1 MVLVVVFV
9 FRRRWSTCWRWRT
22 HLWRRWRSTLL
33 GLLWRRCALLHLLL
47 LHLWLRSRTLLHL
60 RRRRRALLHLWLRGC
75 ALLLHL
81 RSGGRTLLLLHLRC
95 LVLLVLLL
103 WSGVRGFPD
112 RGRPLVILR
121 RRIAARIRLWR
132 AVILLRC
139 SSTRIIVCR
148 RHTVFRRIPIR
159 RRHGIAV
166 GTQVAIRRRRG
177 A

>member
-33 GLLWRRCALLHLLL
+33 DLLWRRCALLHLLL

-60 RRRRRALLHLWLRGC
+60 RRRRRALL
-75 ALLLHL
+75 LHL
-81 RSGGRTLLLLHLRC
+81 RSGGRTLLRLRC

-103 WSGVRGFPD
+103 WSGARGFPH

-132 AVILLRC
+132 AVFLLRC

-148 RHTVFRRIPIR
+148 RHTVFRRIPVR
-159 RRHGIAV
+159 RRHGITV